1 MSEKRVNIMGK
12 LKLSTLIA
20 GLALLVG
27 TWTTHA
33 GPLTDRVKA
42 GQAIRIGFSNV
53 LPFAYPD
60 DQGHPKGFAN
70 EIALGVLK
78 KMGYSNVETTVTDW
92 GGLIPGLQASRY
104 DIITGGMY
112 ILGPRC
118 KSVAF
123 SEPIAKLGDGF
134 IVTAGNPKHVNTYKD
149 IAEKGAIFVTYAG
162 SSTIAAAKK
171 EGIAEDKIMVVPGP
185 SEVLAAI
192 KSGRGDAG
200 SMTYLEAKLM
210 ADQSNGEIQAT
221 DPAALPEWTYNWVGL
236 GFRSE
241 DADFLAKFNEALKQ
255 YIGSEEM
262 LKSVEE
268 YGIVASSLPG
278 DATTKWIC
286 SNR

>member
-1 MSEKRVNIMGK
+1 MGK
-12 LKLSTLIA
+12 LKLNTLMA
-20 GLALLVG
+20 VLGLFLG
-27 TWTTHA
+27 SWTADA

-42 GQAIRIGFSNV
+42 EQSIRIGFASV
-53 LPFAYPD
+53 VPFAFTD

-78 KMGYSNVETTVTDW
+78 KMGYTNVETNVTDW

-112 ILGPRC
+112 ILGARC
-118 KSVAF
+118 KNVTF
-123 SEPIAKLGDGF
+123 SEPIAKLRDGF
-134 IVTAGNPKHVNTYKD
+134 IVTAGNPKHINTYKD
-149 IAEKGAIFVTYAG
+149 IADKGAVFVTYAG

-185 SEVLAAI
+185 SEVIAAI
-192 KSGRGDAG
+192 KAGRGDAG

-210 ADQSNGEIQAT
+210 ADQSDGEIQAT
-221 DPAALPEWTYNWVGL
+221 DPAALPKWTYNWVGL

-241 DADFLAKFNEALKQ
+241 DADFLAKFNEGLKQ
-255 YIGSEEM
+255 YVGSEEM
-262 LKSVEE
+262 MNSVKQF
-268 YGIVASSLPG
+268 GIVAASLPG
-278 DATTKWIC
+278 ATTTKWIC

>member
-1 MSEKRVNIMGK
+1 MFKFKLNI
-12 LKLSTLIA
+12 LVA

-27 TWTTHA
+27 TWTAHA
-33 GPLTDRVKA
+33 GPLADRATA
-42 GQAIRIGFSNV
+42 GQPIRIGFANV
-53 LPFAYPD
+53 LPFGYPD

-78 KMGYSNVETTVTDW
+78 KMGYTNVETTVTDW

-112 ILGPRC
+112 ILGARC
-118 KSVAF
+118 KNVSF

-134 IVTAGNPKHVNTYKD
+134 IVTAGNPKNINTYKD
-149 IAEKGAIFVTYAG
+149 IAEKGAVFVTYAG

-192 KSGRGDAG
+192 KAGRGDAG

-210 ADQSNGEIQAT
+210 ADQSNGAIQAT

-255 YIGSEEM
+255 YVGSEEM
-262 LKSVEE
+262 MTAVKQ
-268 YGIVASSLPG
+268 YGIVAASLPG
-278 DATTKWIC
+278 DTTTKWIC
-286 SNR
+286 ENR